1 MPKTTDIYRKET
13 NNQNQGK
20 GADAKSPFKMFKGSK
35 NPTKGGGINRATKG
49 K

>member
-1 MPKTTDIYRKET
+1 MPKTTDIIRKEI

-20 GADAKSPFKMFKGSK
+20 GSDAGTRKVRFGRS
-35 NPTKGGGINRATKG
+35 NPTKSGGVNRATKG